1 MLSRAHVYSPHLGVH
16 SEAAGPI
23 TISLQQIGY
32 SVYHLCKLVLLAF
45 MIIHNVLY
53 TLTGFTSDDYFAN
66 WFLSCQDNHWIG
78 ACVSY
83 WS

>member
-1 MLSRAHVYSPHLGVH
+1 M
-16 SEAAGPI
+16 
-23 TISLQQIGY
+23 TISLRQIGY

-53 TLTGFTSDDYFAN
+53 TLTGFIGDDYFAN
-66 WFLSCQDNHWIG
+66 WFLRCQDNHWIR
-78 ACVSY
+78 ACVGY

>member
-1 MLSRAHVYSPHLGVH
+1 M
-16 SEAAGPI
+16 I
-23 TISLQQIGY
+23 ISLQQIGY

-53 TLTGFTSDDYFAN
+53 TLTGLTGDDYFAN
-66 WFLSCQDNHWIG
+66 WFLSYQDNHWIRARVG
-78 ACVSY
+78 Y